1 MIPAQPVTKTSDTQ
15 PQGAE
20 NSKNLVGYLSGLAGL
35 KSDKLSSLSEY
46 WFNAVFFSAGALMM
60 IGVFH

>member
-15 PQGAE
+15 APAVEHPKTLMGF
-20 NSKNLVGYLSGLAGL
+20 LSQITGL
-35 KSDKLSSLSEY
+35 KLGKEPTLHEY
-46 WFNAVFFSAGALMM
+46 CFNAVFFSAGALMM